1 MIMRLGA
8 PALLLLTAGCS
19 DARAP
24 ADPAATPTGYREAAA
39 ALDTAIAGKDEATL
53 RRLIADDFLWVRGS
67 GAKGDK
73 AGFIGALTAP
83 SIRIE
88 PFQPSEARWIVA
100 DRTALLT
107 ATNTLRGS
115 ADGET
120 FVDRHRYA
128 DHWLWRDG
136 AWRLV
141 YAQVTPVPEAVAA
154 AAPDAD

>member
-1 MIMRLGA
+1 MIRLGA
-8 PALLLLTAGCS
+8 PALFLLMTGCS
-19 DARAP
+19 DARVP
-24 ADPAATPTGYREAAA
+24 ANPAATPTGYREAAA
-39 ALDTAIAGKDEATL
+39 ALDTAIAAKDEAAL
-53 RRLIADDFLWVRGS
+53 QRLIADDFLWIRGS

-73 AGFIGALTAP
+73 DAFIGALTAP

-107 ATNTLRGS
+107 ATNTLRGT
-115 ADGET
+115 AGGEA

-128 DHWLWRDG
+128 DHWLWRGG

-141 YAQVTPVPEAVAA
+141 YAQVTPVPEPVET
-154 AAPDAD
+154 DTQDTD

>member
-1 MIMRLGA
+1 MILRLPP
-8 PALLLLTAGCS
+8 PALFLLMAGCS
-19 DARAP
+19 DVAPP

-39 ALDTAIAGKDEATL
+39 ALDTAIAAKDAAKL
-53 RRLIADDFLWVRGS
+53 QRLIADDFLWVRGS

-73 AGFIGALTAP
+73 SAFIGALTAP

-115 ADGET
+115 ADGEA

-141 YAQVTPVPEAVAA
+141 YAQVTPVPEAVET